1 MNAIMKSDIPI
12 TCGFFPQSQNFVI
25 RGLEKPTGLET
36 PFQSSLINFLER
48 GYPTRPTHFLEA
60 LIQKQMIS
68 LHGKT
73 LSNLMQCFSSL
84 INLIGI

>member
-1 MNAIMKSDIPI
+1 MLKSDIPI
-12 TCGFFPQSQNFVI
+12 TCGFFSQSQNFVI

-60 LIQKQMIS
+60 LIQKEND
-68 LHGKT
+68 K
-73 LSNLMQCFSSL
+73 
-84 INLIGI
+84 LIGLKKNR